1 MLESYD
7 VPRML
12 AIAHVGMDA
21 AIVHICIFHSLP
33 LCKSRKEKIAV
44 YCIYQIT
51 GGESAHTNLA
61 GECNVLTSVP
71 YGANW

>member
-21 AIVHICIFHSLP
+21 ANVHICIFHSLP

-44 YCIYQIT
+44 SCIT
-51 GGESAHTNLA
+51 GGEIAHTNLP
-61 GECNVLTSVP
+61 GECNVLTSIR
-71 YGANW
+71 YGANWW